1 MNALSH
7 PLLKHLAQ
15 QCGIFGEILS
25 KYYDFMIGLFKQ
37 TCFDSSLIW
46 KFKGVNANHAN
57 SDMNIEWRFVCLSLK
72 VIIFARLLFVS

>member
-25 KYYDFMIGLFKQ
+25 KNNTYNDG
-37 TCFDSSLIW
+37 
-46 KFKGVNANHAN
+46 
-57 SDMNIEWRFVCLSLK
+57 NIEDIFTLEISFVPYGAGLLYNPCKTKLK
-72 VIIFARLLFVS
+72 HNNDKMNK